1 MSDEIIEYDLN
12 RRQFL
17 ALAGTSGAVGLA
29 GCSGGGNQT
38 ATSDG
43 GSGGGDTDTDTDTDT
58 PMSDSGGDSGKTVR
72 LNVAI
77 SAEPWN
83 FDPALWTDTATS
95 TVGGLVYD
103 EVIGLDTNEE
113 LRPELAAEVPEPMN
127 GGERFE
133 ITLREGL
140 KFHNGDD
147 VTVEDFK
154 YSVDWILNEENNSP
168 IRGRLP
174 FVTGTEIV
182 DDRTL
187 AFNLETGFSTLP
199 FWMTR
204 GIEGIVPEGSRGST
218 QEGKGPS
225 GLATDL
231 TKDPSGAGT
240 GPFKFVEW
248 KSGSHVLL
256 EKFDD
261 YWMDGVPKIDEIQFN
276 FIGENSTRLAN
287 LRSGNIQLTDKVPPK
302 DFESLSNQPNITAE
316 NVPGNL
322 TEVLYLNLMESGDN
336 PMSNR
341 NNRRAVMFGIDAEE
355 ILDEVF
361 YGQGVVQKGP
371 WYPDSE
377 WTSPKLKEMEFYDP
391 EKARNE
397 LEKAGN
403 PDGFEMDIIATKGS
417 WFKDEA
423 IIIQNQLS
431 QIGIDVNVTAVD
443 KSTLFDQVYGTTDWH
458 AAMEDWGQA
467 IPVPTY
473 WLDAG
478 YADNNH
484 NHNNWHHASP
494 DLQDPYEPS
503 GPPAPA
509 DAEGDYSNG
518 HEWYVAKLREAQAAT
533 DEQTQKEIVWRL
545 EEYVTLNAIQVDIA
559 YVNKLEAWRNSVSG
573 YKVGSFVDEYRQ
585 IELED

>member
-1 MSDEIIEYDLN
+1 MTDNDLIEYDLD

-17 ALAGTSGAVGLA
+17 AVAGTLTGASLA
-29 GCSGGGNQT
+29 GCSGQPSGNETTTGG
-38 ATSDG
+38 G
-43 GSGGGDTDTDTDTDT
+43 GGGGDTTTEVT
-58 PMSDSGGDSGKTVR
+58 PSGGSDSDKDVR

-77 SAEPWN
+77 SAEVWN

-95 TVGGLVYD
+95 TVGGLIYD
-103 EVIGLDTNEE
+103 EVIELDTNEKLQPGLVE
-113 LRPELAAEVPEPMN
+113 EVPEPQD
-127 GGERFE
+127 GGKAFE
-133 ITLREGL
+133 YTLREGL
-140 KFHNGDD
+140 QFHNGDP
-147 VTVEDFK
+147 VTAEDFK
-154 YSVDWILNEENNSP
+154 YSVDWILNPDNNSP

-182 DDRTL
+182 GDRTL
-187 AFNLETGFSTLP
+187 RLNLEKPFATLN
-199 FWMTR
+199 WWLTR
-204 GIEGIVPEGSRGST
+204 GIEGIVPEGSRGDT

-231 TKDPSGAGT
+231 TKDPTGAGT

-256 EKFDD
+256 EKNEN
-261 YWMDGVPKIDEIQFN
+261 YWKDGLPKVDEIKFN

-287 LRSGNIQLTDKVPPK
+287 LRSGNIDLTDKVPPK
-302 DFESLSNQPNITAE
+302 DYESLANQPDVTGK

-322 TEVLYLNLMESGDN
+322 TEVLYLNLMDSGDN
-336 PMSNR
+336 PMANR
-341 NNRRAVMFGIDAEE
+341 NNRRAVLFGIDAEE
-355 ILDEVF
+355 ILEEVF

-377 WTSPKLKEMEFYDP
+377 WTSPKLKEMDLYDP
-391 EKARNE
+391 DKARAE

-423 IIIQNQLS
+423 VVIQNQLS
-431 QIGIDVNVTAVD
+431 QIGIDVSVTAVD

-458 AAMEDWGQA
+458 AAMEDWGQS
-467 IPVPTY
+467 IPVATY

-484 NHNNWHHASP
+484 NHNNWHHPSE
-494 DLQDPYEPS
+494 DLQDPYEAS
-503 GPPAPA
+503 GPPAPE

-518 HEWYVAKLREAQAAT
+518 HEWFVDRLRTAQAAT
-533 DEQTQKEIVWRL
+533 DEEKQKEIVYEL
-545 EEYVTLNAIQVDIA
+545 EEYVTLNAIQIDIA
-559 YVNKLEAWRNSVSG
+559 YVNKLEAWKNYVDG
-573 YKVGSFVDEYRQ
+573 YEVGTFVDEYRNV
-585 IELED
+585 EKGD